1 MKYILVATS
10 TVLSTPIRVI
20 AVTEGVGYRFV
31 LHLIESVVRKAYR
44 SLTEVDNSYGWN
56 QE

>member
-20 AVTEGVGYRFV
+20 AVTEGVGYRLV
-31 LHLIESVVRKAYR
+31 LHLIESAVRKVYR
-44 SLTEVDNSYGWN
+44 SLT
-56 QE
+56 